1 MTVQITGEDVMGN
14 ELFSDNEYKAWV
26 KELKA
31 RIRQSQLKASVRVN
45 SSMLELYWG
54 IGADI
59 VEKQDIKGWGGK
71 VIPQL
76 SKDLR
81 SEFSGVKGFSETNLK
96 QMRRFY
102 LFYRNL
108 GTNLVPKL
116 DASIGHQVGAQLQN
130 TNTSNRNADITDTF
144 PAILASIPWRH
155 HEEIIRFCSTA
166 EEALFFIQKTIENGW
181 SRALLLNFMDT
192 DLYERQGKAVTNFSR
207 VLPDTQSELAQETLK
222 DPYNFDFIS
231 LTEKHKELELEDAL
245 ASNITDF
252 LIELGQGFAYIG
264 RQIPIAIDDTEAIL
278 DLLFYHTILRCYIV
292 IELKTSRFKSD
303 YIGQLGLY
311 VSAINHLKKTE
322 ADNPTI
328 GLLICKTKSDVV
340 AEWSLES
347 SSQPIGIS
355 AYELSNLLPEEVK
368 STLPSIEEIEATLKD
383 KYADD

>member
-1 MTVQITGEDVMGN
+1 MAN
-14 ELFSDNEYKAWV
+14 ELFSDKEYKAWV

-31 RIRQSQLKASVRVN
+31 RIKHGQIKASVRVN
-45 SSMLELYWG
+45 SSMLELYWS

-59 VEKQDIKGWGGK
+59 VEKQNINGWGGK

-81 SEFSGVKGFSETNLK
+81 SEFPDVKGFSETNLK

-102 LFYRNL
+102 LFYREL

-116 DASIGHQVGAQLQN
+116 DTPIGHQVGAQLQN
-130 TNTSNRNADITDTF
+130 TNNSNDSVTIKDAF
-144 PAILASIPWRH
+144 PTILASIPWRH
-155 HEEIIRFCSTA
+155 HEEIIRFCSTP

-207 VLPDTQSELAQETLK
+207 VLPDPQSELAQETLK

-252 LIELGQGFAYIG
+252 LIELGQGFAYMG
-264 RQIPIAIDDTEAIL
+264 RQLSIPIDDTEAIL
-278 DLLFYHTILRCYIV
+278 DLLFYHTILHCYVV
-292 IELKTSRFKSD
+292 IELKTSRFKPE

-311 VSAINHLKKTE
+311 VSAVNHLKKTE

-328 GLLICKTKSDVV
+328 GLLICKTKNDVV

-355 AYELSNLLPEEVK
+355 AYELSNLLPEEFQ
-368 STLPSIEEIEATLKD
+368 SSLPSIEEIEATLKD
-383 KYADD
+383 AGVDD